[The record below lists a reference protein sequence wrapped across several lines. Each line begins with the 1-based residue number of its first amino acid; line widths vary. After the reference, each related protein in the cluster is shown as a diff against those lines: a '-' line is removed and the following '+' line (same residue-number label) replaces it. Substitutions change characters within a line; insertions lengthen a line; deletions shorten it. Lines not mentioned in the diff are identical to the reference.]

1 MSSLCL
7 GVHVRTR
14 PAALLLCCK
23 SVSNSYFKPVRL
35 RFSTKGDPITASF
48 FSEEPLLKLSRVLT
62 AGTRRHADTRHAA
75 KSSCSWDRTT
85 AERPSDRTNTGSNEI
100 CLDALQSAV
109 RLQGRTHQR
118 RSPALFNQ
126 QTCDQIRFCLQD
138 ELVTKSSWFL

>member
-1 MSSLCL
+1 MQVSACMSSLCL

-62 AGTRRHADTRHAA
+62 AGTRRHAA

-100 CLDALQSAV
+100 CLDALQSAA

-126 QTCDQIRFCLQD
+126 QTCDQIRFCLK
-138 ELVTKSSWFL
+138 TSW

>member
-1 MSSLCL
+1 MQVSACMSSLCL
-7 GVHVRTR
+7 CVHVRTR

-62 AGTRRHADTRHAA
+62 AGTRRHAA

-100 CLDALQSAV
+100 CLDALQSAA

-126 QTCDQIRFCLQD
+126 QTCDQIRFCLK
-138 ELVTKSSWFL
+138 TSW

>member
-1 MSSLCL
+1 MQVSACMSSLCL

-35 RFSTKGDPITASF
+35 RFSTKDDPITASF
-48 FSEEPLLKLSRVLT
+48 FSEEPRLKLSRVLT
-62 AGTRRHADTRHAA
+62 AGTRRHAA

-100 CLDALQSAV
+100 CLDALQSAA

-138 ELVTKSSWFL
+138 ELVTKSS

>member
-1 MSSLCL
+1 MQVSACMSSLCL

-35 RFSTKGDPITASF
+35 RFSTKDDPITASF
-48 FSEEPLLKLSRVLT
+48 FSEEPRLKLSRVLT
-62 AGTRRHADTRHAA
+62 AGTRRHAA

-100 CLDALQSAV
+100 CLDALQSAA

-126 QTCDQIRFCLQD
+126 QTCDQIRFCLK
-138 ELVTKSSWFL
+138 TSW